1 MFCQGSDLQVLA
13 TISDGFR
20 IIKASFFFEPKLCLK
35 APGAGDKIRLIGLQI
50 QEWGGYLQLGGK
62 NIQFGDPVVF
72 MSLSDAIAAWN
83 TVKAAGAQRYFPKL
97 TTAVAVVVWSN
108 STASRGAQLPHALL
122 SCKIRADTNSQ
133 VATCMFQLSSL
144 MRITPSGAL
153 SFLTRTIVY
162 RIWLQ
167 EIPVNSSVL
176 KCRNGT
182 AACNFPEKTSQLFL
196 QHVFN

>member
-1 MFCQGSDLQVLA
+1 MFGQGSDLQVLA

-72 MSLSDAIAAWN
+72 MSLSNAIAAWN

-97 TTAVAVVVWSN
+97 TTVVAVVAWGNATV
-108 STASRGAQLPHALL
+108 SRGAQHPSALV
-122 SCKIRADTNSQ
+122 SCRMRAHSNAQ
-133 VATCMFQLSSL
+133 VATCMCLLSFL
-144 MRITPSGAL
+144 IRIAL
-153 SFLTRTIVY
+153 SKVHFFLTRTIAY
-162 RIWLQ
+162 NLWLL
-167 EIPVNSSVL
+167 EIPVNSLEL

-182 AACNFPEKTSQLFL
+182 TAYNFLEKTCQLFL
-196 QHVFN
+196 